1 MRTPNP
7 TRWPI
12 SSRIPNCGENV
23 ARRISILGS
32 TGSIGRSALD
42 VVRHYPGEFQV
53 VALAAHSNTSLLLR
67 QIEEF
72 HPACVAVVDREAGM
86 RVRDAATGVQVLIGA
101 EALVEAAAIPVDV
114 VLCAVVGA
122 VGLKPILKAIET
134 GNRVALA
141 NKEPLVMAGPLIM
154 SEARKRGVDVL
165 PVDSEHNAVFQCLH
179 GHRIEDV
186 HCIHL
191 TASGGPF
198 YGKPRNTLA
207 AVTPAQATRHPTW
220 DMGAKISVDSATLMN
235 KGLEVVEAMWLFG
248 LPVDRVQV
256 VIHPQSIVHS
266 LVEFNDGSILAHLG
280 LTDMKFP
287 IQFALTW
294 PDRVKSPMGRLD
306 LTSMKELTFAKPDF
320 SEFPCLAYAFEAART
335 GGTAPAI
342 LNAANETAVDAFCKG
357 RIGFFQISET
367 VRDAMDSCPVSMD
380 VTLESVLEA
389 DAAARKRALSATNA
403 LGV

>member
-1 MRTPNP
+1 M
-7 TRWPI
+7 
-12 SSRIPNCGENV
+12 
-23 ARRISILGS
+23 
-32 TGSIGRSALD
+32 
-42 VVRHYPGEFQV
+42 RHYPDQFRVET
-53 VALAAHSNTSLLLR
+53 LAANSNASLLIR
-67 QIEEF
+67 QIHEF
-72 HPACVAVVDREAGM
+72 RPSCVAVVDPEAGKLVSEAVSG
-86 RVRDAATGVQVLIGA
+86 VRILTGP
-101 EALVEAAAIPVDV
+101 EALEEIAAVPVDV
-114 VLCAVVGA
+114 ALCAVVGA

-186 HCIHL
+186 QCIHL

-198 YGKPRNTLA
+198 YGKPRETLA
-207 AVTPAQATRHPTW
+207 GVTPAQATRHPTW
-220 DMGAKISVDSATLMN
+220 DMGAKISVDSSTLMN

-248 LPVDRVQV
+248 LSVDRVQV

-266 LVEFNDGSILAHLG
+266 LVEFTDGSILAHLG

-306 LTSMKELTFAKPDF
+306 LTTMKELTFAKPDF
-320 SEFPCLAYAFEAART
+320 SEFPCLAYAFEAARI

-342 LNAANETAVDAFCKG
+342 LNAANETAVAQFCKG
-357 RIGFFQISET
+357 QIGFLQISET
-367 VRDAMDSCPVSMD
+367 VRDAMEACPVLQE

-389 DAAARKRALSATNA
+389 DAMARQRA
-403 LGV
+403 LGVTNSLGV

>member
-1 MRTPNP
+1 M
-7 TRWPI
+7 
-12 SSRIPNCGENV
+12 
-23 ARRISILGS
+23 RRISILGS

-42 VVRHYPGEFQV
+42 VVRHYPERFRV
-53 VALAAHSNTSLLLR
+53 VALGAHSNADLLLR

-72 HPACVAVVDREAGM
+72 KPSLVAVAEPEAGK
-86 RVRDAATGVQVLIGA
+86 RVRENAPDVRVLVGPDALDEIAG
-101 EALVEAAAIPVDV
+101 EPVDV

-122 VGLKPILKAIET
+122 VGLKPILRAIAA
-134 GNRVALA
+134 GSRVALA

-154 SEARKRGVDVL
+154 HAARERGVDVL
-165 PVDSEHNAVFQCLH
+165 PVDSEHNAIFQCLH

-186 HCIHL
+186 QCIHL

-198 YGKPRNTLA
+198 YGKPRESLSG
-207 AVTPAQATRHPTW
+207 VTPAQATRHPTW

-248 LPVDRVQV
+248 LSVDQIQV
-256 VIHPQSIVHS
+256 VVHPQSIVHS
-266 LVEFNDGSILAHLG
+266 LVEFTDGSILAHLG

-294 PDRVKSPMGRLD
+294 PERVKSPMGRLD
-306 LTSMKELTFAKPDF
+306 LTTMKSLTFAKPDF
-320 SEFPCLAYAFEAART
+320 SDFPCLAYAFEAART

-357 RIGFFQISET
+357 RIGFLQISET
-367 VRDAMDSCPVSMD
+367 VRDTMEACSVSTD
-380 VTLESVLEA
+380 VTLDSVLEA
-389 DAAARKRALSATNA
+389 DAMARERALSATNA